1 VIILIVV
8 LIAISIVFWRMFRV
22 DAGTPEL
29 GEKPGTRWGMLLLL
43 LLLTPFILFG
53 LFYLMAALGYALPG

>member
-1 VIILIVV
+1 VVVLIGV
-8 LIAISIVFWRMFRV
+8 LIAISIVFWRVFHV
-22 DAGTPEL
+22 DSGTPEL